1 MEVKADNR
9 LCRRA
14 QTSVDLD
21 HRLVALEDAAAQ
33 AAQAMRNV
41 TQRSVLIPYCAVT
54 ACPLGLE

>member
-9 LCRRA
+9 LCRRD

-54 ACPLGLE
+54 ACPVGLE

>member
-1 MEVKADNR
+1 MEVKADNH

>member
-9 LCRRA
+9 VCMRD

-41 TQRSVLIPYCAVT
+41 TQGSVLIPYCAVT
-54 ACPLGLE
+54 ACSLGLE

>member
-9 LCRRA
+9 LCMRD

-21 HRLVALEDAAAQ
+21 HRLVALENA

>member
-14 QTSVDLD
+14 QTSVALD